1 MNYLKSSDLE
11 VLRNTHRQYT
21 WSGNGIVEHD
31 GPTILWILLQTCNPS
46 TRVGVSELK
55 EDLRQ
60 ATSAKFKHDV
70 RALTDYMSSKLRKI
84 REKGQK
90 HEDFHHDLFK
100 ALETVPNPDF
110 AAHVRDEKRKW
121 EIGGTKSSDQLILE
135 VVTIYNNAVAS
146 NRWETK
152 DPKDAKILA
161 LSTQIDQLMEAQSKL
176 MALTSNSS
184 QQQNNSQSRN
194 TQKSGDKVMSID
206 SWRMV
211 KTTPSIERDGKTW
224 YWCPH
229 HVYPD
234 KYDGLY
240 VTHKPEDHED
250 WVKRKESFRNR
261 FAKNKPKED
270 SKDKD
275 NEDPPQRKLTLSESL
290 KTALMTRCD
299 ISAAQAD
306 ALLKEA

>member
-1 MNYLKSSDLE
+1 
-11 VLRNTHRQYT
+11 
-21 WSGNGIVEHD
+21 
-31 GPTILWILLQTCNPS
+31 
-46 TRVGVSELK
+46 
-55 EDLRQ
+55 
-60 ATSAKFKHDV
+60 
-70 RALTDYMSSKLRKI
+70 MSSKLRKI

-100 ALETVPNPDF
+100 ALETVPNSDF

-161 LSTQIDQLMEAQSKL
+161 LTTQVEQLKETQNKL
-176 MALTSNSS
+176 MAFTSTLSR
-184 QQQNNSQSRN
+184 QQGKNH
-194 TQKSGDKVMSID
+194 QKSGDKVMSID
-206 SWRMV
+206 SWRMT
-211 KTTPSIERDGKTW
+211 KTLPTINRDGKTW
-224 YWCPH
+224 HWCPH

-234 KYDGLY
+234 KYNGLY

-250 WVKRKESFRNR
+250 WVKRKESFRNK
-261 FAKNKPKED
+261 FSKKKPKD
-270 SKDKD
+270 DNDDKD
-275 NEDPPQRKLTLSESL
+275 DEEPSQKKLTLSNSL
-290 KTALMTRCD
+290 KSALMTRCD

-306 ALLKEA
+306 ALLQEAENDADF